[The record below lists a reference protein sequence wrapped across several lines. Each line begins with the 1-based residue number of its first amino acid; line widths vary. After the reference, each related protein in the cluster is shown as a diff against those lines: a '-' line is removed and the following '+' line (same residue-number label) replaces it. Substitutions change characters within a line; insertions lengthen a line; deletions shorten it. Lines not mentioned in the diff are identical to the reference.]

1 MAELH
6 EQAASDR
13 AGVGV
18 GRRVSALWVIL
29 VAVVGVFAVVHNGAQ
44 FWDEWRGRPEIGNGG
59 VAIDAIVA
67 DHYGRVSAV
76 TPGGPGARAGV
87 RVGDLMRPDILSS
100 AAGAVQVGTPV
111 GFTLRRGAALSHHL
125 VIADPAPAK
134 PDQQARSLAW
144 IFVSL
149 SWTWSV
155 LIGLFV
161 AIRSRGRAST
171 ILLGA
176 ALICTT
182 MGGNVRYLFELDPV
196 FGPAFFVALS
206 AMFFAGPPLM
216 LAFSLRA
223 VEETIGRMSRFV
235 WIGALIYG
243 AATVILSTMNTYDIL
258 TLSRT
263 LPISIFDMNFYIPT
277 FQAIGYISALGI
289 LCWGWAKTGGQN
301 RTRFGFMVV
310 AVGLVTICI
319 RVASVLVVA
328 TGNVWTL
335 SNPLVLVNVIGGL
348 LGAGVFAYS
357 VLRHRVLDLGFAV
370 NRTLV
375 YAAVSAILLA
385 AFGLT
390 EWAVDH
396 FIPVAGRE
404 KNVLLDAAVAVG
416 VFLTFHRVR
425 DAVEHGIE
433 GLFFRRWQMA
443 EQRLRRFVRDAAFI
457 TRSDTLTHGFV
468 EALGRFTDGAEAV
481 LYLIDE
487 GGGVR
492 RVDGAAS
499 GVGETIDL
507 DDPALVAIRAEPK
520 AMLLEDT
527 GTSLP
532 FRLIAPMVN
541 RNQVIGVALLG
552 AKPDDTDYRP
562 DEIELIDWA
571 TRQVGLDLHAL
582 KVERLEA
589 SEADLRKTVGVLER
603 ALSLTAATG

>member
-1 MAELH
+1 VTVLH

-13 AGVGV
+13 AGAGV

-29 VAVVGVFAVVHNGAQ
+29 VAMAGLFAVVHNGAQ
-44 FWDEWRGRPEIGNGG
+44 FWDEWRGRPG
-59 VAIDAIVA
+59 VGDVGASFDAIVA
-67 DHYGRVSAV
+67 DHYVRVSAL
-76 TPGGPGARAGV
+76 TPGGPMARAGV
-87 RVGDLMRPDILSS
+87 RIGDLIRPDNQSYLQGTR
-100 AAGAVQVGTPV
+100 AGTTV
-111 GFTLRRGAALSHHL
+111 GFTLRRGAARSHHQL
-125 VIADPAPAK
+125 IAEPAPVK

-149 SWTWSV
+149 SRTLSM

-161 AIRSRGRAST
+161 AIRSQGRAST
-171 ILLGA
+171 VLLGA

-182 MGGNVRYLFELDPV
+182 LGGNNRHLYELDPV
-196 FGPAFFVALS
+196 FGPAFFVALT

-223 VEETIGRMSRFV
+223 VEETIGRISRFV
-235 WIGALIYG
+235 WIGTLIYA
-243 AATVILSTMNTYDIL
+243 AATALLSTMDTYGRL
-258 TLSRT
+258 TISRT
-263 LPISIFDMNFYIPT
+263 PIPISDMNFYIPPIL
-277 FQAIGYISALGI
+277 AIGYISALGI
-289 LCWGWAKTGGQN
+289 LCWGWARTGGQD
-301 RTRFGFMVV
+301 RTRFGFMV
-310 AVGLVTICI
+310 AAIGLVTICI
-319 RVASVLVVA
+319 RVGGLLVQL

-335 SNPLVLVNVIGGL
+335 SNPLVLVHVFGGL
-348 LGAGVFAYS
+348 LGAGVFAYA

-433 GLFFRRWQMA
+433 RLFYRRWQMA
-443 EQRLRRFVRDAAFI
+443 EQRLRRFVREAPFV

-468 EALGRFTDGAEAV
+468 EALRRFTDGAEAAV
-481 LYLIDE
+481 YLVDE
-487 GGGVR
+487 EGAVQ
-492 RVDGAAS
+492 RVNGAAS

-507 DDPALVAIRAEPK
+507 DDPALVALRTEHK
-520 AMLLEDT
+520 AMRLEDT
-527 GTSLP
+527 DSSLP
-532 FRLIAPMVN
+532 SGLIAPMVN

-552 AKPDDTDYRP
+552 AKPDDMDYRP

-571 TRQVGLDLHAL
+571 TRQVGVDLHAL
-582 KVERLEA
+582 KVEQLE
-589 SEADLRKTVGVLER
+589 
-603 ALSLTAATG
+603 LTAARQRDEISTLRSLIPRSA

>member
-1 MAELH
+1 MTVLH

-18 GRRVSALWVIL
+18 GHRVSTLWVIL
-29 VAVVGVFAVVHNGAQ
+29 VVVVGVFAVVHNGAQ
-44 FWDEWRGRPEIGNGG
+44 FWDNWRGRPDLGDAG
-59 VAIDAIVA
+59 VAFDAIVA
-67 DHYGRVSAV
+67 DHYVRVSAV
-76 TPGGPGARAGV
+76 TPGGTMARAGV
-87 RVGDLMRPDILSS
+87 RIGDLIRPDNQSS
-100 AAGAVQVGTPV
+100 LQDTRVGATT

-125 VIADPAPAK
+125 VIAQPEPAQ
-134 PDQQARSLAW
+134 PDQQTRSLAW

-149 SWTWSV
+149 SRTTSV

-182 MGGNVRYLFELDPV
+182 MGGNVRYLYELDPV
-196 FGPAFFVALS
+196 FGPALWVALG
-206 AMFFAGPPLM
+206 AMFYAGPPLM
-216 LAFSLRA
+216 LAFSLQA
-223 VEETIGRMSRFV
+223 VEETIGRISRLF
-235 WIGALIYG
+235 WIGALLYW
-243 AATVILSTMNTYDIL
+243 AVTAILSLILTYDTL

-263 LPISIFDMNFYIPT
+263 LLIPILDWVFYVT
-277 FQAIGYISALGI
+277 ALQAIGYISALGI
-289 LCWGWAKTGGQN
+289 LCWGWVRTGGQE
-301 RTRFGFMVV
+301 RTRFGFMV
-310 AVGLVTICI
+310 AAIGLVTICI
-319 RVASVLVVA
+319 RVAGLLVGA
-328 TGNVWTL
+328 TGDVWTL
-335 SNPLVLVNVIGGL
+335 SNPLVLVNVFGGL
-348 LGAGVFAYS
+348 LGGGIFAYA

-433 GLFFRRWQMA
+433 RLFFRRWQMA
-443 EQRLRRFVRDAAFI
+443 EKRLRRFVRDAAFV
-457 TRSDTLTHGFV
+457 TRSDRLAHGFV
-468 EALGRFTDGAEAV
+468 EALGRFTDGAEAAV
-481 LYLIDE
+481 YLVDE
-487 GGGVR
+487 GGAVR
-492 RVDGAAS
+492 RVTGAAS

-507 DDPALVAIRAEPK
+507 DDPALVAIRAEHK

-532 FRLIAPMVN
+532 ARLIAPMVN
-541 RNQVIGVALLG
+541 RNRVIGVALLG
-552 AKPDDTDYRP
+552 AKPDDMDYRP

-571 TRQVGLDLHAL
+571 TRQVGFDLHAL
-582 KVERLEA
+582 KVEQLE
-589 SEADLRKTVGVLER
+589 
-603 ALSLTAATG
+603 LTAARQRDEISTLRSLIPQSA